1 MLLLGPHDL
10 VGRGLAYCLGHGGA
24 GDTVL
29 GGGDPVRQA
38 LAGHLCGP
46 SASPPARQPAGNWH
60 PQAPEGPR
68 RPPPPPHPLNPAP
81 APLLLRLPARGGAQ
95 GRAPPPGPERAGS
108 GPPRGQ
114 ARRRLLRRPPP
125 QFRFLSRQNR
135 KLYWFG
141 VCSRAAPGEQLF
153 ADMGC
158 GGQGSSGHLTS
169 ASPASSGTQRP
180 LL

>member
-38 LAGHLCGP
+38 LAGHLCGS

-125 QFRFLSRQNR
+125 QFRLNPPLVS
-135 KLYWFG
+135 W
-141 VCSRAAPGEQLF
+141 SPARAS
-153 ADMGC
+153 GC
-158 GGQGSSGHLTS
+158 GLWAMVPSVCQGGIGHSPSYRCEHYGVASGRD
-169 ASPASSGTQRP
+169 PWP
-180 LL
+180 WI